1 MLYKPYSKGAIVNEE
16 GTSTMAAIPMQII
29 GTIPLLNNQVISFAW
44 IDDSG
49 AATPSFSSSQ
59 SAILL
64 HDTKTKS
71 TRILY
76 KNSGLNFQKDFPII
90 GEFRVDA
97 KNETIIY
104 FTDNYHLDEVVD
116 DGLQGGFQQIR
127 EHNPPRAFKVTRQL
141 DHLKTSSEAQP
152 HLSLYDENEE
162 FDVEKLDLFARVGK
176 HSIIE
181 KANVYEG
188 GVLVSGAYHLAL

>member
-1 MLYKPYSKGAIVNEE
+1 
-16 GTSTMAAIPMQII
+16 MQII
-29 GTIPLLNNQVISFAW
+29 GTIPLLNNQVISFALV
-44 IDDSG
+44 DDSG

-59 SAILL
+59 SAIVL
-64 HDTKTKS
+64 HDTKSKS

-76 KNSGLNFQKDFPII
+76 KNSGLNFQKDFPIV

-127 EHNPPRAFKVTRQL
+127 EHNPPRAFNVTRQL
-141 DHLKTSSEAQP
+141 DHPE
-152 HLSLYDENEE
+152 D
-162 FDVEKLDLFARVGK
+162 
-176 HSIIE
+176 
-181 KANVYEG
+181 
-188 GVLVSGAYHLAL
+188 